1 MKPIRHT
8 KTARLQPLKLYREEL
23 DALVALFHKTCAT
36 VTISDKEHS
45 YESLDDMKAHVAK
58 IRELDLQ
65 GENPGVHLLIN
76 HPEEVR
82 GNPQT
87 RIVISELRT
96 EEISDEADAL
106 FREIKDFLAEHELP
120 RVRMLFLAPA
130 IAFACGLVLLA
141 THPYKQ
147 SLSWTVGVVACITL
161 FVPCL
166 LAMPQS
172 MWGNKLS
179 LETKLT
185 SRSFWA
191 ANKDRILLLIIG
203 TILGVGGTL
212 VGQFL
217 SHLITR

>member
-8 KTARLQPLKLYREEL
+8 KTARLQPLRMYREEL
-23 DALVALFHKTCAT
+23 DALVALFHKTCT
-36 VTISDKEHS
+36 MVTISDKEHS

-65 GENPGVHLLIN
+65 GENPGVHLLLN

-82 GNPQT
+82 GYPQPV
-87 RIVISELRT
+87 VISELRT

-120 RVRMLFLAPA
+120 RLRMLFLTPA
-130 IAFACGLVLLA
+130 IVSACGLVLLL

-147 SLSWTVGVVACITL
+147 SVGWTAGVAACVTL
-161 FVPCL
+161 LVVCL
-166 LAMPQS
+166 MPQV
-172 MWGNKLS
+172 MWRNELT
-179 LETKLT
+179 LETKLN
-185 SRSFWA
+185 SQSFWA
-191 ANKDRILLLIIG
+191 VNKDRILLLIIG
-203 TILGVGGTL
+203 TILGIGGTL

-217 SHLITR
+217 SHLITK